1 MKKLFLSSI
10 IAFLAI
16 SLGLYAQ
23 DTAQAEPKVRL
34 EKVWEKEIPEG
45 VKDFVFLDENGYNV
59 FSVQC
64 KNPEK
69 ALKEK
74 RILMVQDGKLR
85 YFEGDEMKI
94 VKEVALR
101 GGSITISK
109 NGHNL
114 ATIEGL
120 ERDPSGK
127 GGFVNKPAIL
137 RLYNWKGEELA
148 SAQISPEEWEYIDIY
163 PLGNDNMVI
172 VSMVGGE
179 GLYYGIEIY
188 VKRDKNLT
196 KVFSNKNV
204 SWLVDYAENGERA
217 LLVVENKEMVL
228 FNGSGEEDIRYIC
241 PRPYRKGFLSPRGN
255 YIVEI
260 TAGKYV
266 MIFDYNGK
274 LIAEHHVQGQG
285 DYYAAF
291 SPDEKYLCVTPGPW
305 RIYFFETKTGKMLWE
320 YSDTDENTHFS
331 STAVFSSKQVIFAG
345 RSEAI
350 LKPGE
355 FKGTIDELNRKVI
368 ENETKDRS
376 VYVIKNAKLLQS
388 LEPFPGKGFGTQLQA
403 PIIRLSNDE
412 KFVLVTTPSKFFVYR
427 ILVGGGR

>member
-1 MKKLFLSSI
+1 MRRLFLSI
-10 IAFLAI
+10 TIALMALNI
-16 SLGLYAQ
+16 GLYAQ
-23 DTAQAEPKVRL
+23 GKDTAHQEPKVKL
-34 EKVWEKEIPEG
+34 ELVWEKEIPEG

-148 SAQISPEEWEYIDIY
+148 STQILPEEWEYIDIY

-204 SWLVDYAENGERA
+204 SWLVDYDENGERA

-285 DYYAAF
+285 NYYAAF
-291 SPDEKYLCVTPGPW
+291 SPDEKYLLVSPGF
-305 RIYFFETKTGKMLWE
+305 RKIYLFETKSGNLVWE
-320 YSDTDENTHFS
+320 YAHPDDRPSFFPG
-331 STAVFSSKQVIFAG
+331 AVT
-345 RSEAI
+345 
-350 LKPGE
+350 PDGE
-355 FKGTIDELNRKVI
+355 FSFVI
-368 ENETKDRS
+368 
-376 VYVIKNAKLLQS
+376 Y
-388 LEPFPGKGFGTQLQA
+388 
-403 PIIRLSNDE
+403 
-412 KFVLVTTPSKFFVYR
+412 TPSKEENKWIWIFNKKGKVINELGPLNFSGYSVPVFYLLQTQELLVKLPSKFIVYH
-427 ILVGGGR
+427 IVSTGGGR